1 MALGFR
7 IAMAGG
13 FCQETGMKPQAPPV
27 GEQETK
33 PRWWTIGYRLFSLLV
48 LVLLAWSFIGTPE
61 DRTVTV
67 LESSALSEPD
77 LIEAGMAIQSELA
90 KGAPAVPDIFKTE
103 GWQTLQR
110 AVAEHR
116 DHFQAIDQERR
127 WWNRLHLWAMVA
139 AFVGLMFFGK
149 LQEREEDQRWDE
161 TLPKGRK
168 HLWGKVPR

>member
-1 MALGFR
+1 
-7 IAMAGG
+7 MAGG
-13 FCQETGMKPQAPPV
+13 FCQETGMEPQAPPV

-90 KGAPAVPDIFKTE
+90 KGAPDAPAVLFQNVRR
-103 GWQTLQR
+103 GR
-110 AVAEHR
+110 ATIILRCRFVSQQPS
-116 DHFQAIDQERR
+116 DGSGVTSCGFGIPERGEPPPAGR
-127 WWNRLHLWAMVA
+127 
-139 AFVGLMFFGK
+139 FGK
-149 LQEREEDQRWDE
+149 PS
-161 TLPKGRK
+161 LPQSAGCKIPAALCCG
-168 HLWGKVPR
+168 L